1 MWGSLLGTVGFA
13 AGLQCLTPTLLTRNL
28 AVGFFTAFPTKRGRG
43 QLPAVL
49 VAFVMSKQNALTLA
63 GNV

>member
-1 MWGSLLGTVGFA
+1 MLGSLLGTVGFA
-13 AGLQCLTPTLLTRNL
+13 VGLQCLTPTLFIQNL
-28 AVGFFTAFPTKRGRG
+28 ARGYLQPFPSNEAGG

-49 VAFVMSKQNALTLA
+49 VAFVMSKLNALNLA